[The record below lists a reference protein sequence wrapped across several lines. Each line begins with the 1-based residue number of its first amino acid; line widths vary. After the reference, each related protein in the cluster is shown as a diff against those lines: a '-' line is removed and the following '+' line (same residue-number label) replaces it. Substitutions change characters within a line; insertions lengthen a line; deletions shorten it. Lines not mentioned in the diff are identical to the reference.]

1 MIKILSELKK
11 TIIKNKWIVFL
22 SILYF
27 VFRLIN
33 LTKLPIFNDEAIY
46 LDWGW
51 RETHR
56 AGFLYY
62 SLYDAKQPLL
72 MWIFGIAESIISDPL
87 FAGRFVSVVTG
98 FLTLIGV
105 YKLARYSFKE
115 KVALVSVLFYIV
127 IPIFS
132 FYDRQALMESSIA
145 AVGIWSCFFLL
156 KSLKENSLVFSALS
170 GITLGIGFFIKSSSL
185 VFIFSYVLIIIVYIF
200 FSKKIQI
207 VNHFFT
213 MAGFFLISISL
224 LLINPQFWDTLASN
238 SRYSLTV
245 NELLNFPIG
254 HWFNSLFVNIQIAF
268 FHTTPLFFL
277 IGLAGIVYIL
287 AKKKIFNNL
296 FLLFFLLSF
305 SIATFLVRVPTDRY
319 LISFLPFLVIPVSY
333 VIIFVLHKNKNLGAI
348 FVFIIFVIPLCLTLL
363 EIVNPID
370 YFLLT
375 GRYTPFGNSGYLQ
388 GATSGYAVNDAIA
401 YFQKTSES
409 SKIIISIG
417 ENTGNPESAISD
429 YFYKNPN
436 VQVVYLDSRLFGQNI
451 SLFDCFSSS
460 VPLFFVARE
469 EQLVGL
475 DKYLQKLETIR
486 NPYGLNT
493 IGIYILKK
501 NCKGKTFNL
510 QISTT

>member
-1 MIKILSELKK
+1 
-11 TIIKNKWIVFL
+11 
-22 SILYF
+22 
-27 VFRLIN
+27 
-33 LTKLPIFNDEAIY
+33 
-46 LDWGW
+46 
-51 RETHR
+51 
-56 AGFLYY
+56 
-62 SLYDAKQPLL
+62 
-72 MWIFGIAESIISDPL
+72 
-87 FAGRFVSVVTG
+87 
-98 FLTLIGV
+98 
-105 YKLARYSFKE
+105 
-115 KVALVSVLFYIV
+115 
-127 IPIFS
+127 
-132 FYDRQALMESSIA
+132 
-145 AVGIWSCFFLL
+145 
-156 KSLKENSLVFSALS
+156 
-170 GITLGIGFFIKSSSL
+170 
-185 VFIFSYVLIIIVYIF
+185 
-200 FSKKIQI
+200 
-207 VNHFFT
+207 
-213 MAGFFLISISL
+213 
-224 LLINPQFWDTLASN
+224 
-238 SRYSLTV
+238 
-245 NELLNFPIG
+245 
-254 HWFNSLFVNIQIAF
+254 
-268 FHTTPLFFL
+268 
-277 IGLAGIVYIL
+277 
-287 AKKKIFNNL
+287 
-296 FLLFFLLSF
+296 
-305 SIATFLVRVPTDRY
+305 VRVPTDRY